1 MIFTEL
7 AYLPLVVFSL
17 IIFALLKNSQRG
29 RLYLII
35 VASAVFYCW
44 WSPKYYPL
52 MFASIFLDYTVGIM
66 LSKNNNTFFRKIL
79 LTFSICGNLG
89 ILALFKYSNFF
100 VTNIDAS
107 LSILGLPEFFGKTYS
122 IILPV
127 GISFYTFQSMS
138 YTFDVYLGNIKPC
151 RDFVKF
157 TAFVTFFPQLVAG
170 PILRAKEFL
179 PQLDK
184 VEILETSSKGVFR
197 ILYGIA
203 KKMWLADLLGLYF
216 VDPIFENPLAHRG
229 LEMWFAVYAYAFQIF
244 LDFSA
249 YSDIAIGT
257 ALTFILL
264 KPALLLIA
272 SFLVHDFAEPNIIKI
287 DSFCN
292 SLSAPLRGA
301 IVYLWILCAVFM
313 WEAQIGHAAF
323 IYFQF

>member
-107 LSILGLPEFFGKTYS
+107 LSIF
-122 IILPV
+122 
-127 GISFYTFQSMS
+127 
-138 YTFDVYLGNIKPC
+138 
-151 RDFVKF
+151 
-157 TAFVTFFPQLVAG
+157 
-170 PILRAKEFL
+170 
-179 PQLDK
+179 
-184 VEILETSSKGVFR
+184 
-197 ILYGIA
+197 GIA
-203 KKMWLADLLGLYF
+203 GIFWQNILNNSSGWNLFLY
-216 VDPIFENPLAHRG
+216 L
-229 LEMWFAVYAYAFQIF
+229 
-244 LDFSA
+244 S
-249 YSDIAIGT
+249 
-257 ALTFILL
+257 
-264 KPALLLIA
+264 
-272 SFLVHDFAEPNIIKI
+272 I
-287 DSFCN
+287 DE
-292 SLSAPLRGA
+292 L
-301 IVYLWILCAVFM
+301 YL
-313 WEAQIGHAAF
+313 
-323 IYFQF
+323 